1 MLAEAGYEGLQMRLL
16 AERAGVAPMT
26 LYNRFGNKDDL
37 ILLALQD
44 ILDSVGQR
52 QRERSEVGVAR
63 IVSDSGIMA
72 DQILAT
78 PRYAQ
83 AMARMLFTAQP
94 KSPIVQTL
102 LVSNVAQARAQIAE
116 MQRLGELGCEI
127 DASLLS
133 RALGVS
139 GWSSILLWMQ
149 GLLPDREFGKHHVR
163 SALLVLAPAMT
174 PDTLARFAS
183 LLS

>member
-1 MLAEAGYEGLQMRLL
+1 MLAEGGYEGLQMRLL

-52 QRERSEVGVAR
+52 QRERSEMGMAK
-63 IVSDSGIMA
+63 IVTDAEIMA

-94 KSPIVQTL
+94 GSPIVQTL
-102 LVSNVAQARAQIAE
+102 LVSNVTQARTQIAE
-116 MQRLGELGCEI
+116 MQELGELGSEI
-127 DASLLS
+127 DGRLLA
-133 RALGVS
+133 RTLGVS

-149 GLLPDREFGKHHVR
+149 GLVPDREFRKHHTR
-163 SALLVLAPAMT
+163 APLLVLAPAMT
-174 PDTLARFAS
+174 PKTRAEFAHF
-183 LLS
+183 LR